1 MLDNF
6 VKLETEAEAEAE
18 EGKVNLPSTDFND
31 FMN

>member
-6 VKLETEAEAEAE
+6 VKLETEAEAE

-31 FMN
+31 FMS